1 MIEKQPVAALGPS
14 LGPFARGV
22 QAGRLV
28 AFSGTSAY
36 SHLSGPMESR
46 ELPST
51 FGAQARQTFANLGAA
66 LEAAGLDWS
75 DAIKMTVVLKRRD
88 DYAELNAIRSELFTE
103 EPIAS
108 TTFIAELLREDKLIE
123 VDLWALARD
132 GDAASQGAS
141 VG

>member
-1 MIEKQPVAALGPS
+1 
-14 LGPFARGV
+14 
-22 QAGRLV
+22 
-28 AFSGTSAY
+28 
-36 SHLSGPMESR
+36 
-46 ELPST
+46 
-51 FGAQARQTFANLGAA
+51 
-66 LEAAGLDWS
+66 
-75 DAIKMTVVLKRRD
+75 MTVVLKRRD